1 MVECKEWVKVV
12 SRLTAVAILNTNLL
26 HLAKTIYGE
35 VRGESVETM
44 LAVGWVVRNRL
55 DAKRYGDTYKDVVL
69 QPKQFSCW
77 NKDDPNY
84 EVIQGKIKGR
94 LWEVCI
100 GVAIVVMQSAGKHNP
115 VVGVCHYYD
124 KSMDSNPPYWAK
136 GGELV
141 AVYGVNNLRLIKGV
155 K

>member
-1 MVECKEWVKVV
+1 MISKFNPMALV
-12 SRLTAVAILNTNLL
+12 NTNLL

-35 VRGESVETM
+35 ARGESIETM
-44 LAVGWVVRNRL
+44 LAVGWVIRNRL
-55 DAKRYGDTYKDVVL
+55 QSKRHGNTYKDVVL

-84 EVIQGKIKGR
+84 KVIKGVIKGR

-100 GVAIVVMQSAGKHNP
+100 GVAIIVMQSTEKHNP
-115 VVGVCHYYD
+115 VMGVCHYYD
-124 KSMDSNPPYWAK
+124 KSLDSNPPYWADD
-136 GGELV
+136 GEFMT
-141 AVYGVNNLRLIKGV
+141 VYGVDNIRLIRGV

>member
-1 MVECKEWVKVV
+1 MISK
-12 SRLTAVAILNTNLL
+12 LNTMALLNTNLL

-35 VRGESVETM
+35 ARGESIETM
-44 LAVGWVVRNRL
+44 LAVGWVIRNRL
-55 DAKRYGDTYKDVVL
+55 QSKRHGNTYKDVVL

-84 EVIQGKIKGR
+84 KVIKGVIKGR

-100 GVAIVVMQSAGKHNP
+100 GVAIIVMQSTEKHNP
-115 VVGVCHYYD
+115 VMGVCHYYD
-124 KSMDSNPPYWAK
+124 KSLDSNPPYWADD
-136 GGELV
+136 GEFMT
-141 AVYGVNNLRLIKGV
+141 VYGVDNIRLIRGV